1 MSAAR
6 PVIGRFAPSPT
17 GPLHQGSLLAAMAS
31 YLSARTRH
39 GKWLVRMEDIDITR
53 SHAHHADMIL
63 RQLDALGF
71 EWDGDILYQSTRNE
85 AYRAALD
92 SLRRQNLLYA
102 CDCRRATRI
111 GGGRYTGVC
120 RERGLP
126 LQETYA
132 WRLRAEKIVVRFFD
146 RIQGDCYW
154 QEAPGAADLILR
166 RADGLFA
173 YPLAVVVDDA
183 AQGVTDVVR
192 GADLLAATPSQRYL
206 QALLGYVDVT
216 YAHVPLLLQADG
228 RKLSKRDQAPA
239 LTPTAA
245 LTDLQQAWFYLG
257 QRRLVSCGSV
267 TEFWAQAR
275 LEWNEARIP
284 RQAQRLR
291 KC

>member
-1 MSAAR
+1 MSVAR

-31 YLSARTRH
+31 YLSARTQY
-39 GKWLVRMEDIDITR
+39 GQWLVRMEDIDTTR
-53 SHAHHADMIL
+53 SRAHYASMIL
-63 RQLDALGF
+63 RQLDVLGF

-92 SLRRQNLLYA
+92 SLRRQDRLYA

-111 GGGRYTGVC
+111 GSKGYTGVC

-132 WRLRAEKIVVRFFD
+132 WRLRVEKTVARFFD
-146 RIQGDCYW
+146 RIYGDCYW
-154 QEAPGAADLILR
+154 QEAPGAVDLVLR

-192 GADLLAATPSQRYL
+192 GADLLTATPPQQYL
-206 QALLGYVDVT
+206 QALLGYAKVT
-216 YAHVPLLLQADG
+216 YAHVPLLLRADG

-239 LTPTAA
+239 LTPAAA

-257 QRRLVSCGSV
+257 QCPLVSCGSV
-267 TEFWAQAR
+267 TEFWMQAR
-275 LEWNEARIP
+275 QEWNEARIP
-284 RQAQRLR
+284 RQAQRES
-291 KC
+291 

>member
-1 MSAAR
+1 MSVAR

-39 GKWLVRMEDIDITR
+39 GQWLVRMEDIDTTR
-53 SHAHHADMIL
+53 SRAHYVSMIL
-63 RQLDALGF
+63 RQLDVLGF

-92 SLRRQNLLYA
+92 SLRRQDRLYA
-102 CDCRRATRI
+102 CDCRRAIRI
-111 GGGRYTGVC
+111 GGKGYTGVC

-132 WRLRAEKIVVRFFD
+132 WRLRAEKTVARFFD
-146 RIQGDCYW
+146 RIQGDCSW
-154 QEAPGAADLILR
+154 QEALGAADLVLR

-192 GADLLAATPSQRYL
+192 GADLLTATPPQRYL
-206 QALLGYVDVT
+206 QALLGYAEVT

-245 LTDLQQAWFYLG
+245 LTDLQQAWVYLG
-257 QRRLVSCGSV
+257 QRPLVSCGSV
-267 TEFWAQAR
+267 TEFWAQAK
-275 LEWNEARIP
+275 LKWNEARIP
-284 RQAQRLR
+284 RQAQR
-291 KC
+291 KS